1 MVDLGIGLSMNSPG
15 VFTETLGQDI
25 YNNGRARA
33 RPPGVPRNSLES
45 GGFASLDLR
54 ASHDLKFGGAAAK
67 ARVMTLA
74 IDAFNVLNRINYVNF
89 VGTLGS
95 PLFGQPVS
103 ARPARQMQ
111 VSARVKF

>member
-1 MVDLGIGLSMNSPG
+1 MNSGG
-15 VFTETLGQDI
+15 VYTETLGQDV
-25 YNNGRARA
+25 YNNGRGRA
-33 RPPGVPRNSLES
+33 RPVGIARNTLES

-54 ASHDLKFGGAAAK
+54 ASRDLKFGGGATK

-74 IDAFNVLNRINYVNF
+74 VDAFNVLNRINYVNF

-95 PLFGQPVS
+95 PLFRQPVS